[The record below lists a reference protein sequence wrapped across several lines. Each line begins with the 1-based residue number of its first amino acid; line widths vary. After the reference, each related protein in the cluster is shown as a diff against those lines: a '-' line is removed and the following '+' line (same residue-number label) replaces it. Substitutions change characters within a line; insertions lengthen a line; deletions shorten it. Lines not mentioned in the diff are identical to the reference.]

1 MLNKVILQA
10 RLTKDVE
17 LKQTPS
23 GTSVCSFSVAN
34 DTGFG
39 DKKKANFINVVAW
52 SKTAEHI
59 AKYFFKGNMIL
70 ITGRLE
76 TRDWTDKDGNKRYAT
91 EVIAEQVDF
100 CGEKGQAEQAPQTDG
115 FAPVGNDDTM
125 PF

>member
-1 MLNKVILQA
+1 MLNKVIIQA
-10 RLTKDVE
+10 RLCKDVE
-17 LKQTPS
+17 LKQTPQ
-23 GTSVCSFSVAN
+23 GTAVCSFSVAN

-39 DKKKANFINVVAW
+39 EKKKTNFINVVAW

-59 AKYFFKGNMIL
+59 AKYFSKGSMIL

-76 TRDWTDKDGNKRYAT
+76 TRNWTDKDGNKRYAT

-100 CGEKGQAEQAPQTDG
+100 CDKPNDAGQAPQTDG
-115 FAPVGNDDTM
+115 FAPVENDDDP